1 MPLCRQHSKGSSSTA
16 LEPSSPLAPQPISQ
30 KCRPCDGIGMIVLH
44 RPSPIYPC
52 GFITVAET
60 CPSCLGSGRVMPVPA
75 DFKSASA
82 GDSL

>member
-1 MPLCRQHSKGSSSTA
+1 MTIPSVSGIANTQVSGS
-16 LEPSSPLAPQPISQ
+16 
-30 KCRPCDGIGMIVLH
+30 KCRPCDGIGKVVLH
-44 RPSPIYPC
+44 HPSPLYSC